1 MNPPTP
7 GHMFLI
13 ETLIR
18 EAIDKNVNDVYVILS
33 KTNDNE
39 DDPIPC
45 PEKINVLSNDA
56 LKSMV
61 QSLKHKMISE
71 AGENVELINF
81 TFFYLNKIIKYKNR

>member
-1 MNPPTP
+1 MSIEYNNDNTIIFSIARMNPPTP

-33 KTNDNE
+33 KTNNNQ

-45 PEKINVLSNDA
+45 PEKINILS
-56 LKSMV
+56 
-61 QSLKHKMISE
+61 
-71 AGENVELINF
+71 
-81 TFFYLNKIIKYKNR
+81 IK